1 MARKDRK
8 LKEIRPSMPVVIGA
22 GITEQWYF
30 THLKALKKLQIQIRP
45 RFFGNEHIQ
54 ALTKRVEHVL
64 STEGRAVVVFDKDV
78 QAWDSGEKARYE
90 AFIKRYGKDRRVAIC
105 DSMPSI
111 EYWFLLHY
119 LNTNRYYGTSKAVVE
134 ELLRFIPKFEKTDRF
149 LHARKWVEELC
160 ADGKLELATERALA
174 FGDEG
179 ESYTNIPNLFLT

>member
-1 MARKDRK
+1 
-8 LKEIRPSMPVVIGA
+8 MPVVIGA

-30 THLKALKKLQIQIRP
+30 THLKALKKLRIQIRP

-54 ALTKRVEHVL
+54 ALTKNVEHVL
-64 STEGRAVVVFDKDV
+64 SAEGRAVVVFDTDV

-90 AFIKRYGKDRRVAIC
+90 AFIERYGNDSRVTIC

-119 LNTNRYYGTSKAVVE
+119 LNTNRYYGTSKAVID
-134 ELLRFIPKFEKTDRF
+134 ELLRFMPKFAKTDRF
-149 LHARKWVEELC
+149 LHVRKWVEELC
-160 ADGKLELATERALA
+160 ADGKLELAIERASS
-174 FGDEG
+174 FGTKG